1 MPVARCK
8 CKSIIYSSSRIL
20 GLGRSSASAKV
31 VGHGKLILSPCRHLS
46 QSRTAPS
53 TASLLSDGQVIT
65 TEKEGAVSPVIRFQ
79 SAEIRYPLPNL
90 DDGLRGLHNDDSV
103 HIDRDLLLE
112 SQYSLETNQR
122 GKQLHLQ
129 QNYWNKIHQL
139 YDSID
144 NASHQFDLNIWPNL
158 ECNSGGGGHVVLGR
172 NASGK
177 TLLSRSIVQSLR
189 SIPDQSVDIYQS
201 DTNNNPYLHS
211 GSITIHKRNSS
222 KNRNHHFL
230 SHVSFDSHSDLLL
243 DKNTTTVHRALIP
256 SGGNRLSP
264 TAQFL
269 VVRLGMFPLLHRRVD
284 TLSTGEIRRVLL
296 VRALVSKPELLV
308 LDNAFDGLDVRGR
321 LGLQDII
328 ERVLKGF
335 RMDILVQGINAKDTA
350 RTQVLL
356 LTHRPEEIA
365 DGFGRV
371 TFIDKGVGNGMRTE
385 ERRGRK
391 GEELVRS
398 LVLRDGGKM
407 SSNGSGDVISGSRL
421 PSNVDILSFWEHG
434 RSKRDPSN
442 TLRKDVLLQSQNLKV
457 TRDGTTILSHLNW
470 TVQRGERW
478 HLAGTNGT

>member
-1 MPVARCK
+1 MTIIAMPVACCK

-31 VGHGKLILSPCRHLS
+31 IGHGKPCRHLS
-46 QSRTAPS
+46 QPRAVPS
-53 TASLLSDGQVIT
+53 TDNLLSDGQVIT
-65 TEKEGAVSPVIRFQ
+65 SEKEGAVSPLIRFQ
-79 SAEIRYPLPNL
+79 SADIRYPRPIL
-90 DDGLRGLHNDDSV
+90 DDGLRGLHNDDCV
-103 HIDRDLLLE
+103 NIDRDLLLE
-112 SQYSLETNQR
+112 SQDSLETSQR

-129 QNYWNKIHQL
+129 QNFWSKIHQL
-139 YDSID
+139 HDS
-144 NASHQFDLNIWPNL
+144 HRVDLNIWPNL

-177 TLLSRSIVQSLR
+177 TLLSRSIVQSWR
-189 SIPDQSVDIYQS
+189 SIPNQSVDINQS
-201 DTNNNPYLHS
+201 DTANNTYLHS
-211 GSITIHKRNSS
+211 GSITIHKQNSS
-222 KNRNHHFL
+222 KNRNHQFL

-269 VVRLGMFPLLHRRVD
+269 TVRLGMFPLLHRRVD

-434 RSKRDPSN
+434 RSKRDASN
-442 TLRKDVLLQSQNLKV
+442 TVRKDVLLQSQNLKV
-457 TRDGTTILSHLNW
+457 TRDGTNILSHLNW

-478 HLAGTNGT
+478 HLAGTNGTC